1 MASRLNTNFTAWT
14 GVLTIKAGEKCSDAI
29 TRDMFQQTTVQ
40 CSENVIVEISNHPRP
55 DTADDSTDWYD
66 VGAESKFT
74 YIYTCPFAWMRVRIP
89 GASDKV
95 ATKDTDCYI
104 CSIPPSLN

>member
-14 GVLTIKAGEKCSDAI
+14 GVLTIKAGDQYSDAI
-29 TRDMFQQTTVQ
+29 TRDAFLKTTVQ
-40 CSENVIVEISNHPRP
+40 CSEPIMVEISNHPRP
-55 DTADDSTDWYD
+55 DTSDSSTDWYD
-66 VGAESKFT
+66 PAAASKFVD
-74 YIYTCPFAWMRVRIP
+74 IYTYPFAWLRIKLAS
-89 GASDKV
+89 GAA

>member
-14 GVLTIKAGEKCSDAI
+14 GVLTIKAGDQYSDAI

-55 DTADDSTDWYD
+55 DTSDDSADWWD
-66 VGAESKFT
+66 PSGPSKFV
-74 YIYTCPFAWMRVRIP
+74 YVYTCPFAWMRIKL
-89 GASDKV
+89 ASGP
-95 ATKDTDCYI
+95 AAKDTDCYI